1 MTAQNPPKVLPKAR
15 DSARAWGTSQWTR
28 PTMAVSPSN
37 LRSRGEDRH
46 GHTVMI
52 KCGECRALGASDRG
66 GSPAEMG
73 SLVQRIQEGI
83 ASDLRS

>member
-28 PTMAVSPSN
+28 PNGSVPSN

-66 GSPAEMG
+66 GSPALVG

-83 ASDLRS
+83 TSDLRS